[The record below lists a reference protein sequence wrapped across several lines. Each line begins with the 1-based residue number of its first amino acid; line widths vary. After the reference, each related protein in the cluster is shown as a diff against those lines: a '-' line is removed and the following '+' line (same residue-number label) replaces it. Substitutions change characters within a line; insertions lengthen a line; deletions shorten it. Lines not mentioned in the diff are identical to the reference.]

1 MKNKANKSA
10 LINFRVT
17 DSQKEEINAIASG
30 MNLSVSGYLS
40 HLISDYEGRKVQ
52 CEELGRKNIECMT
65 QKQLMEVALQE
76 AKKDSKSLANSH
88 FTSLFESVKGQLI
101 GKQRIKSKADLL
113 GVLAASAEISVVEGG
128 EMEISLPLEVEN
140 RTAEKSGADRYRW
153 IYLMIAIVICAVLLG
168 AYLGRKRTHEPRAN
182 KMRIQ

>member
-10 LINFRVT
+10 IINFRVT

-40 HLISDYEGRKVQ
+40 HLISDYEERKTQ

-65 QKQLMEVALQE
+65 QKQIVEAALHE
-76 AKKDSKSLANSH
+76 ATKESESLANSA
-88 FTSLFESVKGQLI
+88 FTDLFESVKGQLV
-101 GKQRIKSKADLL
+101 GKRHIKSKADLV
-113 GVLAASAEISVVEGG
+113 GVLAASAEISVVEGD

-140 RTAEKSGADRYRW
+140 RTAEKSGADRSRW

-168 AYLGRKRTHEPRAN
+168 AYLGRKRTREPRAN